1 MPTKDSV
8 KLHSKLDQA
17 KGTISSTWIDEVRRL
32 INLVQ
37 GRAYQSGLDDGGVE
51 HRFLVIH
58 TTPSGE
64 MIASPFENMEEYEGL
79 IAGLKNQEYKIIH
92 GEEMAFNEMRIELE
106 RRRSS
111 SE

>member
-1 MPTKDSV
+1 MATKESV
-8 KLHSKLDQA
+8 KLHTKLDHA

-64 MIASPFENMEEYEGL
+64 IIASPFETMEEYEGL
-79 IAGLKNQEYKIIH
+79 VDGLTNQEYKIIQ

-106 RRRSS
+106 RRASS
-111 SE
+111 ND